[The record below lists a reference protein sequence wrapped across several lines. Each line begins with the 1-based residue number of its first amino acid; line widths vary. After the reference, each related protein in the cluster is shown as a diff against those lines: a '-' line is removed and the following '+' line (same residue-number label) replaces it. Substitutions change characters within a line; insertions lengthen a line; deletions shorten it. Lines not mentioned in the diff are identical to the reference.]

1 MTHNVEE
8 AAGSGPSHR
17 GMEIGVA
24 VLMAVIAII
33 GVIGSLQVGIGWAA
47 EGPRAGFF
55 PFYISVIVLISCAV
69 NIVTTL
75 RHADDGATFA
85 TWGQLA
91 KVMQVLVPTSI
102 YAVVVPYIGIYVAS
116 ALLIALFMRWF
127 GRYNWLIVAAVAVGL
142 PIVTFVTFEIWFLVP
157 LPKGPLEAA
166 LGF

>member
-8 AAGSGPSHR
+8 TAGSGPSHR

-24 VLMAVIAII
+24 ILMAIIAII

-75 RHADDGATFA
+75 RHANDGATFA

-116 ALLIALFMRWF
+116 TLLIALFMRWF

-142 PIVTFVTFEIWFLVP
+142 PVVTFVTFEIWFLVP